1 MRFISAL
8 KNILQSFQWSSD
20 RTINSIKITIA
31 CFIALCLVEFPGS
44 PLNQWVLLSIVVVMS
59 QVNLGGILK
68 KSYDRIMGTLI
79 GALVAGI
86 AVLFFEHHALIL
98 DIILLVSCLVFAYV
112 AGGSGDNKQMSTL
125 GSATAIMILLARPP
139 SKSIIFLRPLEI
151 IIGILIALL
160 VTHFIFPI
168 RATER
173 LRMSLGEGLEQLKDL
188 FEGEVD
194 AMNPESLA
202 AIKKTEEKLLGVFV
216 NQRALMKDSK
226 SERHHVIK
234 KSTLYELVT
243 HERQL
248 HRAILLTAYTIQD
261 NASAAAILLALPSY
275 QKLKQEITERLN
287 FFATVLKAHKITTI
301 PLITAI
307 DLTELVNA
315 LQECSTTEQLFEV
328 RVHIDAFIVAIQFFV
343 KELAI
348 LAKKIQE
355 MTV

>member
-1 MRFISAL
+1 MKFFSAL
-8 KNILQSFQWSSD
+8 KNIIQSFEWFSD

-44 PLNQWVLLSIVVVMS
+44 PLNQWTLLSIVVVMS

-86 AVLFFEHHALIL
+86 AVLFFEHHTLIL
-98 DIILLVSCLVFAYV
+98 DIILLVSCLIFAYV
-112 AGGSGDNKQMSTL
+112 AGGSGDNKQMGTL

-139 SKSIIFLRPLEI
+139 SESIIFLRPLEI

-160 VTHFIFPI
+160 VTHFVFPI
-168 RATER
+168 RATTR
-173 LRMSLGEGLEQLKDL
+173 LRMSLGEGLDQLKDL
-188 FEGEVD
+188 FEWDVD
-194 AMNPESLA
+194 TINPTSLA
-202 AIKKTEEKLLGVFV
+202 AIKQTEEKLLKVFV
-216 NQRALMKDSK
+216 NQRELMKDSK
-226 SERHHVIK
+226 TEHHNRIK

-248 HRAILLTAYTIQD
+248 HRAILLTAYTMQD
-261 NASAAAILLALPSY
+261 NSSAANILRSLPSY
-275 QKLKQEITERLN
+275 QKVKQDIGEQLN
-287 FFATVLKAHKITTI
+287 FFATILKAHTI
-301 PLITAI
+301 SSIPSIVPI
-307 DLTELVNA
+307 DLTELISA
-315 LQECSTTEQLFEV
+315 LQNCSITEPVFEV

-343 KELAI
+343 KELTI

-355 MTV
+355 ITV